1 MAATATAT
9 ATASFAPVAR
19 PRLAAT
25 TFLPAEEDCHSVVAE
40 AVALA
45 FAIRTDAAAQGVHD
59 LDVTAMLLAR

>member
-1 MAATATAT
+1 MATAT
-9 ATASFAPVAR
+9 FAPVVPVAR

-25 TFLPAEEDCHSVVAE
+25 NFLPAEENCHSVVAE

-45 FAIRTDAAAQGVHD
+45 FAIRTDAAAQGLHD

>member
-1 MAATATAT
+1 MAATAPT
-9 ATASFAPVAR
+9 SFAPVAR

-25 TFLPAEEDCHSVVAE
+25 TFLTAEEDCHSVVAE

>member
-1 MAATATAT
+1 MATAT
-9 ATASFAPVAR
+9 FAPVVPVAR

-25 TFLPAEEDCHSVVAE
+25 NFLPAEENSHSVVAE